1 MKSSII
7 TIVGVVIVVLVAGCS
22 VQVNVNKKKETD
34 MGTHHVV
41 VKPGSTFTSSS
52 SSSGGD
58 NESYQFSCGEISV
71 TIQNE
76 ELIVNNVKYGM
87 LKTGETVLID
97 NGKVFVADQ
106 ERQGT
111 PMSDQE
117 VLASA
122 SVKESTKELAGYSV
136 TVRPGSP
143 LTSTTQIFGKHTF
156 TVGKTKVSIKKNEL
170 FVNEVS
176 YGQLKTSDTILV
188 ENKKVSVSGKVR
200 EQKK

>member
-1 MKSSII
+1 MKSSIT
-7 TIVGVVIVVLVAGCS
+7 TIIGVIVVTVLAGCS
-22 VQVNVNKKKETD
+22 VQVNANKEKETD

-58 NESYQFSCGEISV
+58 TETYQFSCGEISV

-76 ELIVNNVKYGM
+76 KLIVNNVRYGI
-87 LKTGETVLID
+87 LKTGEIVVID

-117 VLASA
+117 VLSSA
-122 SVKESTKELAGYSV
+122 SVKESTKELAGYNV
-136 TVRPGSP
+136 TVRPGSSF
-143 LTSTTQIFGKHTF
+143 TSTTQVFGKHSLTI
-156 TVGKTKVSIKKNEL
+156 GKTKVSIKKNEL
-170 FVNEVS
+170 FVDDNP
-176 YGQLKTSDTILV
+176 YGQLKTGDTILV
-188 ENKKVSVSGKVR
+188 ENKKVTVSGKVR
-200 EQKK
+200 EQGK